1 MRSNFHRRGGRFS
14 SFTTTLLYCAQ
25 SRGFGYRIL
34 PFGSLLELMQIVT
47 LPSAPELLSP
57 ATTETETGDWRQW
70 CQDKLCQL
78 LDLQL
83 ESFKCQG
90 IKSFR
95 IGWDG
100 MQWSGIHTRLYSS
113 QYGIQFLKSETRFL
127 YRTYVSFSRFN
138 GTFPQTTEMLSMWCF
153 KSLLNTFRDGE
164 VINRWLIFPEK
175 LAYWC
180 NSFRQV
186 DSIVWIVRIE

>member
-1 MRSNFHRRGGRFS
+1 MAWWRLVLIDTTCVTLSFPGCISAMRSNFHRRGGRFS

-70 CQDKLCQL
+70 RQDKLCQL

-127 YRTYVSFSRFN
+127 YRTYVSFSHFN
-138 GTFPQTTEMLSMWCF
+138 GAFPQPPKCWACDALNHYSIPSAMA
-153 KSLLNTFRDGE
+153 KS
-164 VINRWLIFPEK
+164 
-175 LAYWC
+175 
-180 NSFRQV
+180 
-186 DSIVWIVRIE
+186 

>member
-1 MRSNFHRRGGRFS
+1 MAWWRLVLIDTTCVTLSFPGCISAMRSNFHRRGGRFS

-70 CQDKLCQL
+70 HQDKLCQL

-100 MQWSGIHTRLYSS
+100 MQWSVEFIHVSTRVNMVYNS
-113 QYGIQFLKSETRFL
+113 LKVRRVF
-127 YRTYVSFSRFN
+127 F
-138 GTFPQTTEMLSMWCF
+138 
-153 KSLLNTFRDGE
+153 
-164 VINRWLIFPEK
+164 
-175 LAYWC
+175 
-180 NSFRQV
+180 
-186 DSIVWIVRIE
+186 IVRMCHLAALMGLSHKPPKCWACDALNHYSIPSAMAKS